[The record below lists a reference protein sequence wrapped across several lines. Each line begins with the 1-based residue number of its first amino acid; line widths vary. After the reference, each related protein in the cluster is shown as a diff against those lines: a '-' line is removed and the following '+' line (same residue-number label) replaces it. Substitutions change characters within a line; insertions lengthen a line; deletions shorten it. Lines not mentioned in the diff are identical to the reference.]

1 MVSLH
6 TNNYIVSVKKIRDFM
21 FGDLEKTLSLVN
33 TQNGAPNFLLALA
46 LCCYTEYWGQFLIGK
61 KNRFHG
67 YNRKCFNEFFKRLGP
82 KYEYLIRYNHNY
94 YDYIKCDHNMY
105 SDIRCG
111 LAHAYM
117 IDGNAKIVIEGNDDC
132 GISYDSTTRTYTFI
146 VSRYLKDFK
155 IAVNN
160 FIYRLESGNE
170 DFSKFKDVIESKPML
185 I

>member
-1 MVSLH
+1 
-6 TNNYIVSVKKIRDFM
+6 M

-33 TQNGAPNFLLALA
+33 TLAGAPNFLLALA

-67 YNRKCFNEFFKRLGP
+67 YNSKCFNEFFKRLGP
-82 KYEYLIRYNHNY
+82 RYEYLISH
-94 YDYIKCDHNMY
+94 DHNIY
-105 SDIRCG
+105 KDIRSG

-117 IDGNAKIVIEGNDDC
+117 IDGIAKIVIEGSEDC
-132 GISYDSTTRTYTFI
+132 GILYDSTTRTYTFI
-146 VSRYLKDFK
+146 VSKYLDFK

-160 FIYRLESGNE
+160 FIYGLESGNE

>member
-1 MVSLH
+1 MVSLN
-6 TNNYIVSVKKIRDFM
+6 TNDSIVSVKKIRDFM
-21 FGDLEKTLSLVN
+21 FGDQEKTLSLVN
-33 TQNGAPNFLLALA
+33 TPTRAPNFLLALA

-82 KYEYLIRYNHNY
+82 RYEYLIRYNHNY
-94 YDYIKCDHNMY
+94 YDSIKCDHNIY
-105 SDIRCG
+105 NDIRCG

-117 IDGNAKIVIEGNDDC
+117 IDGNATIVIEGSDDC
-132 GISYDSTTRTYTFI
+132 GILYDSTTRTYTFI
-146 VSRYLKDFK
+146 VRRYFEDFK

-160 FIYRLESGNE
+160 FINGLESGNE
-170 DFSKFKDVIESKPML
+170 DLSKFRDVIVNKPML